1 MAVTVFEVK
10 EKSGLKKFID
20 LQWEIYRN
28 NPAWVPPLRRE
39 MKRIISPQTN
49 SFLQS
54 GPFRLFLAVKDG
66 RVAGR
71 VMAHIDQKTN
81 AVKGRKAG
89 YISLFES
96 IPDYRVAAALF
107 DSATAFH
114 REHGMTSLLGPV
126 SPTNG
131 DDYRGLLLND
141 FNRPP
146 VLMNSYN
153 PPYYPEFF
161 DRYGFRKQLDLYA
174 YHFDVHVPRTPKV
187 VEYARR
193 RYGYTI
199 DPINLANL
207 EKELLDIKRVLD
219 EAMPEEWANLIPP
232 DLATLE
238 KMAKNLRPLVDP
250 NLVFIARHKGRPIG
264 FNLTLPDY
272 NQVLI
277 RLRSGRLFPVGWLKF
292 LYWKRKI
299 DGLRFFVLF
308 VVPEFRKK
316 GVSAAI
322 FLETFNAV
330 QKHGYRWLEGST
342 IGEINREMRN
352 DVERAG
358 GKHYR
363 TYRIY
368 EKKL

>member
-1 MAVTVFEVK
+1 MAVTVNKVNDERDLK
-10 EKSGLKKFID
+10 EFTCFP
-20 LQWEIYRN
+20 WRIYRN

-39 MKRIISPQTN
+39 IQRIINPRTN

-54 GPFRLFLAVKDG
+54 GPFCLFLAVKDG
-66 RVAGR
+66 MIAGR

-81 AVKGRKAG
+81 TAKNRKDG

-96 IPDYRVAAALF
+96 ISDYEVASALF
-107 DSATAFH
+107 DSAAAFH
-114 REHGMTSLLGPV
+114 RKHGMTSLRGPV

-161 DRYGFRKQLDLYA
+161 ARYGFKKQLDLYA
-174 YHFDVHVPRTPKV
+174 YHFDVHVPRTPKA

-199 DPINLANL
+199 DPINLAHL
-207 EKELLDIKRVLD
+207 EDELLDIKQVLD
-219 EAMPEEWANLIPP
+219 EAMPEEWSNLIPP
-232 DLATLE
+232 DLADLKTT
-238 KMAKNLRPLVDP
+238 AKNLRPLVDP
-250 NLVFIARHKGRPIG
+250 NLIFIARHKGRPIG
-264 FNLTLPDY
+264 FNLTMPDY

-277 RLRSGRLFPVGWLKF
+277 HLRSGRLFPAGWLKY
-292 LYWKRKI
+292 LYWRRRI

-308 VVPEFRKK
+308 VVPEYRKK

-322 FLETFNAV
+322 FMETFAAV
-330 QKHGYRWLEGST
+330 QKYGYRWLEGST
-342 IGEINREMRN
+342 IGEINRQMRN

-368 EKKL
+368 EKDL

>member
-10 EKSGLKKFID
+10 ESRALKEFID
-20 LQWEIYRN
+20 FPWEIYRN
-28 NPAWVPPLRRE
+28 NPAWVPPLRQE
-39 MKRIISPQTN
+39 MKRIINPQTN

-66 RVAGR
+66 VVAGR
-71 VMAHIDQKTN
+71 IMAQIDQKTN
-81 AVKGRKAG
+81 AVKDRKAG
-89 YISLFES
+89 NISLFES
-96 IPDYRVAAALF
+96 IPDYRVATALF
-107 DSATAFH
+107 NSAVAFH
-114 REHGMTSLLGPV
+114 REHNMTSLLGPV

-161 DRYGFRKQLDLYA
+161 ERYGFRKQLDLYA
-174 YHFDVHVPRTPKV
+174 YYFDVHVPRTPKA

-199 DPINLANL
+199 DPINLARL
-207 EKELLDIKRVLD
+207 EKELIDIKRVLD
-219 EAMPEEWANLIPP
+219 EAMPEEWPNLIPP
-232 DLATLE
+232 DLDALK

-277 RLRSGRLFPVGWLKF
+277 HLRSGRLFPTGWLKF

-322 FLETFNAV
+322 FLETFAAV
-330 QKHGYRWLEGST
+330 QRHGYRWLEGST

-368 EKKL
+368 EKEL